1 MSQLLEQA
9 VGRLDRVVDADP
21 DLKDIRKLLSLPHEV
36 IERELTIRRDDGHR
50 QYARAWRCRYN
61 NLKGPTKGGVRFAAS
76 ANSDEVSD
84 RKSVV

>member
-50 QYARAWRCRYN
+50 QHTRAWRCRYN
-61 NLKGPTKGGVRFAAS
+61 NLKGP
-76 ANSDEVSD
+76 D